1 MSEAPRVELSNTD
14 LPDLTDFSVPA
25 SQNGSTNQAST
36 QQTAGDAKN
45 SLLETAQNTMAS
57 IQNHPSVQN
66 AKETVLNG
74 PVAQQAKAEGAK
86 TRDEFA
92 DLANSKQIPEQKTAT
107 GQNLTRKCS
116 CGCRRVHGLA
126 NR

>member
-1 MSEAPRVELSNTD
+1 MISRHRRPKPPLRLK
-14 LPDLTDFSVPA
+14 TDFV
-25 SQNGSTNQAST
+25 
-36 QQTAGDAKN
+36 
-45 SLLETAQNTMAS
+45 
-57 IQNHPSVQN
+57 
-66 AKETVLNG
+66 G

-116 CGCRRVHGLA
+116 CGCRRVRGLA